1 MCFRSSG
8 CKPVIR
14 LRDLAFQ
21 YPGSSF
27 SLYLPALEV
36 GAASTTAIIG
46 PSGCGKTT
54 LLNLLAGVV
63 LPERGEIC
71 IDDENIATLGD
82 AARRD
87 FRIRRLG
94 LVFQNFELL
103 DYLSVRDNI
112 LLPLR
117 IGAGLAVTAAHRK
130 RLQLLAERVGI
141 ADKLDRHPAQLSQ
154 GERQRVA
161 VSRAL
166 LLEPGLILADEPTG
180 NLDPANKFVVLDLLL
195 DYAREHGATLVTV
208 THDRELLERFDEVL
222 DFKDLNQWRPT

>member
-1 MCFRSSG
+1 M
-8 CKPVIR
+8 I
-14 LRDLAFQ
+14 
-21 YPGSSF
+21 
-27 SLYLPALEV
+27 ALEDLEFRYPQSPFALRIPR
-36 GAASTTAIIG
+36 GSFAAGEHTALIG

-54 LLNLLAGVV
+54 LLNLLAGVL
-63 LPERGEIC
+63 LPGRGSVTVSGEIVS
-71 IDDENIATLGD
+71 ALSD

-117 IGAGLAVTAAHRK
+117 IGRGLKVTGEMRERAGVLA
-130 RLQLLAERVGI
+130 QRVGI
-141 ADKLDRHPAQLSQ
+141 ADKLERYPGQLSQ

-166 LLEPGLILADEPTG
+166 LLEPSLILADEPTG
-180 NLDPANKFVVLDLLL
+180 NLDPANKFLVLDLLV
-195 DYAREHGATLVTV
+195 DYVREHGATLLAV
-208 THDRELLERFDEVL
+208 THDRELLDRFDRVL
-222 DFKDLNQWRPT
+222 DFADLNQWRPA

>member
-1 MCFRSSG
+1 MCCRNSG
-8 CKPVIR
+8 SKPVIA
-14 LRDLAFQ
+14 LRDLTFA
-21 YPGSSF
+21 YRGSSF
-27 SLYLPALEV
+27 ALDLPTLDIGTAR
-36 GAASTTAIIG
+36 STAMIG

-54 LLNLLAGVV
+54 LLNLLAGVL
-63 LPERGEIC
+63 LPDRGEIL
-71 IDDENIATLGD
+71 IDGENIESLDD
-82 AARRD
+82 AGRRG

-117 IGAGLAVTAAHRK
+117 IGAGLSVTPVHRQ
-130 RLQLLAERVGI
+130 RVELLAQRVGI

-180 NLDPANKFVVLDLLL
+180 NLDPANKFLVLDLLL

-208 THDRELLERFDEVL
+208 THDRELLDRFDEVL
-222 DFKDLNQWRPT
+222 DFKDLNQWRPA

>member
-1 MCFRSSG
+1 M
-8 CKPVIR
+8 IA
-14 LRDLAFQ
+14 LRDLEFRYEQ
-21 YPGSSF
+21 SSF
-27 SLYLPALEV
+27 ALQLPQMQLESKEHVAL
-36 GAASTTAIIG
+36 IG

-54 LLNLLAGVV
+54 LLNLLAGIL
-63 LPERGEIC
+63 LPHAGSVEVAGESV
-71 IDDENIATLGD
+71 
-82 AARRD
+82 AALSDSQRRD
-87 FRIRRLG
+87 FRIRKLG

-117 IGAGLAVTAAHRK
+117 IGSGLSVSPALQQRTEELAQ
-130 RLQLLAERVGI
+130 RLGI

-166 LLEPGLILADEPTG
+166 LLQPTVILADEPTG

-195 DYAREHGATLVTV
+195 DYAREEGATLLTV
-208 THDRELLERFDEVL
+208 THDHDLLDRFDRVL
-222 DFKDLNQWRPT
+222 EFNALNAWSPG

>member
-1 MCFRSSG
+1 
-8 CKPVIR
+8 VIR
-14 LRDLAFQ
+14 LRDLHFS

-27 SLYLPALEV
+27 ALQV
-36 GAASTTAIIG
+36 PVLDIAAARHTALIG

-54 LLNLLAGVV
+54 LLNLLAGIAV
-63 LPERGEIC
+63 PDAGEIAV
-71 IDDENIATLGD
+71 DGENVAVLGD

-103 DYLSVRDNI
+103 DYLSVEDNI

-117 IGAGLAVTAAHRK
+117 IGAGLAVTDSHRE
-130 RLQLLAERVGI
+130 RLGLLAERVGI
-141 ADKLDRHPAQLSQ
+141 VDKLDRHPAQLSQ

-180 NLDPANKFVVLDLLL
+180 NLDPANKFLVLDLLL
-195 DYAREHGATLVTV
+195 DYAREHQATLVTV

-222 DFKDLNQWRPT
+222 DFKDLNQWSPV